1 MSDGWPDAR
10 HTGPQPPHPDG
21 SASHPP
27 NRRGAK
33 AVVAVIAL
41 VLLVVFVIR
50 NSQRVAVDFIVV
62 TGHPRMIWVI
72 VTCTILGGA
81 VGFFLGRPARSR
93 RQRSSGSPGGGTPKP

>member
-10 HTGPQPPHPDG
+10 HTGPQAPHPDG

-93 RQRSSGSPGGGTPKP
+93 RHRSSGSPGRAPPKL